1 MNLCQIPGRAG
12 ALLTTLLRHI
22 SILNGF
28 DNLMAQ
34 PLLSDEP
41 LTALLDH
48 YLDTDALADGLPLYV
63 SLYPTEGACRILLT
77 AFVLNWVPEPR
88 KRRFSAYP
96 EPARGQQ
103 KEALLASAAL
113 PCCSVPVRFRGQ
125 CSVMVVWEDGEI
137 CRKYPVTPL
146 VDAGCNMVIVTHLS
160 DGSLW
165 DRQAFPV
172 TTILEIRPRKR
183 LKYAGDGDNSGGL
196 LSFTLAHTDAWRQQ
210 GYEDTML
217 TMEHIRKPLA
227 ARQVLSRSETV
238 LQKSLEITEE
248 ADLAL
253 RNAMARIK

>member
-88 KRRFSAYP
+88 KTPFSAYP
-96 EPARGQQ
+96 EPAPRTAERG
-103 KEALLASAAL
+103 SACVSRAA
-113 PCCSVPVRFRGQ
+113 PAVP
-125 CSVMVVWEDGEI
+125 S
-137 CRKYPVTPL
+137 P
-146 VDAGCNMVIVTHLS
+146 
-160 DGSLW
+160 
-165 DRQAFPV
+165 
-172 TTILEIRPRKR
+172 
-183 LKYAGDGDNSGGL
+183 
-196 LSFTLAHTDAWRQQ
+196 
-210 GYEDTML
+210 
-217 TMEHIRKPLA
+217 
-227 ARQVLSRSETV
+227 
-238 LQKSLEITEE
+238 
-248 ADLAL
+248 
-253 RNAMARIK
+253 

>member
-1 MNLCQIPGRAG
+1 MSTEMKTGLVLSGGGAVGAYQAGVVKALAECGTQISMVSGASIGAFNGAIIAASPDLSEAAVRLEALWDHLGNNQVLSVNRLVYFSLLKKLFQAMNLCQIPGRAG

-63 SLYPTEGACRILLT
+63 SLYPTEGGMQDIIT

-88 KRRFSAYP
+88 KTPFFSISRAC
-96 EPARGQQ
+96 PADSRKRLCLRQPRC
-103 KEALLASAAL
+103 

-137 CRKYPVTPL
+137 CREIPL
-146 VDAGCNMVIVTHLS
+146 
-160 DGSLW
+160 
-165 DRQAFPV
+165 
-172 TTILEIRPRKR
+172 
-183 LKYAGDGDNSGGL
+183 
-196 LSFTLAHTDAWRQQ
+196 
-210 GYEDTML
+210 
-217 TMEHIRKPLA
+217 
-227 ARQVLSRSETV
+227 
-238 LQKSLEITEE
+238 
-248 ADLAL
+248 
-253 RNAMARIK
+253 

>member
-88 KRRFSAYP
+88 KRRFQHIQSL
-96 EPARGQQ
+96 PAD
-103 KEALLASAAL
+103 S
-113 PCCSVPVRFRGQ
+113 
-125 CSVMVVWEDGEI
+125 
-137 CRKYPVTPL
+137 
-146 VDAGCNMVIVTHLS
+146 
-160 DGSLW
+160 
-165 DRQAFPV
+165 
-172 TTILEIRPRKR
+172 RKR
-183 LKYAGDGDNSGGL
+183 LCL
-196 LSFTLAHTDAWRQQ
+196 RQP
-210 GYEDTML
+210 
-217 TMEHIRKPLA
+217 RCPA
-227 ARQVLSRSETV
+227 VPSP
-238 LQKSLEITEE
+238 
-248 ADLAL
+248 
-253 RNAMARIK
+253 